1 VIRGDQKINRKW
13 TMNLPETEIER
24 NIQKKLEKKKE
35 KIMRER
41 KKKKKRRKNMT
52 RKKNPSHPPSSFFSF
67 PLSVAPITTYLNL
80 LLPSISQISHH
91 HHTHKPTIHNT
102 LSSHSL
108 SHHNSF

>member
-41 KKKKKRRKNMT
+41 KKKK
-52 RKKNPSHPPSSFFSF
+52 HD
-67 PLSVAPITTYLNL
+67 
-80 LLPSISQISHH
+80 
-91 HHTHKPTIHNT
+91 
-102 LSSHSL
+102 
-108 SHHNSF
+108 